1 MVVRLVRL
9 WFSFIILTIPV
20 SSAQISPIYFKND
33 LSNLNN
39 SNKSYTEIVNTNN
52 SFINGSNAIMFTKK
66 TGFLII
72 FSLLQLCAMSP
83 PSCNKTVSYTHLT
96 LPTKA

>member
-1 MVVRLVRL
+1 MVLRLERFWL
-9 WFSFIILTIPV
+9 SFIILTIPV
-20 SSAQISPIYFKND
+20 SSAQVSPIHFKND

-66 TGFLII
+66 NW
-72 FSLLQLCAMSP
+72 FS
-83 PSCNKTVSYTHLT
+83 NNILT
-96 LPTKA
+96 ITIVCYVTTIL